1 MLTVV
6 SDRIQRVWRPILQI
20 TRRRRMERF
29 VEWAGITPSTTVLD
43 VGGTPQVWGLIPVV
57 PDVTLLN
64 LASGS
69 TPMRQIVADAT
80 RLPFADGAF
89 DIVFSNSVIEHVADH
104 DAVAR
109 EIARVGRRYFV
120 QTPNRAFPFEPHV
133 LTPFVNYLPKRWQ
146 KRLYRNFTVWGWITR
161 PDRAYVEAFVD
172 ATNLLDADEMRRL
185 FPGANLHV
193 ARSLIARR

>member
-1 MLTVV
+1 VN
-6 SDRIQRVWRPILQI
+6 DRIERVWRPILRI
-20 TRRRRMERF
+20 TRRRRMRYF
-29 VEWAGITPSTTVLD
+29 AEWAGITRSTTVLD
-43 VGGTPQVWGLIPVV
+43 VGGTPQVWDLLPVV

-64 LASGS
+64 LAPGS
-69 TPMRQIVADAT
+69 TTMRQIVADAT

-120 QTPNRAFPFEPHV
+120 QTPNRAFPFDPHV

-146 KRLYRNFTVWGWITR
+146 RPLFRNLTVWGWITR
-161 PDRAYVEAFVD
+161 PDPVYVEALVD
-172 ATNLLDADEMRRL
+172 DTNLLDAAEMRRL
-185 FPGANLHV
+185 FPGADLHA